1 MFGSSG
7 ISGYICRKLKPEDMK
22 SKVLI
27 GVCLALFVS
36 LVVALSIYFYN
47 ERVEWKKKKKEE
59 VERSKKVRQIT
70 GVQYSIG
77 NIYMGLCK

>member
-1 MFGSSG
+1 
-7 ISGYICRKLKPEDMK
+7 MK

-27 GVCLALFVS
+27 GVCFALFVS

-47 ERVEWKKKKKEE
+47 ERVRWRQQSKEME
-59 VERSKKVRQIT
+59 ERSKKVRKIT

>member
-1 MFGSSG
+1 
-7 ISGYICRKLKPEDMK
+7 MK

-47 ERVEWKKKKKEE
+47 ERVEWNKQQKEE

-77 NIYMGLCK
+77 NIYMGLCT